1 MYGLLEVWVAKLLG
15 EAVVVELHIL
25 VVMSKFVSQVLLM
38 LEQFLLLI
46 R

>member
-1 MYGLLEVWVAKLLG
+1 MYGLLEVGVAKLLG
-15 EAVVVELHIL
+15 EAVVVKLHIL